1 MTTSL
6 LTDQYELTMVQA
18 AMHSG
23 RANRRTVFEVFTRR
37 LPEGRRYG
45 VLAGTGRVLEALRD
59 FRFSEADLRFI
70 QDHNLVDSRTL
81 KWLETFRFSGSIR
94 GYSEGD
100 VYFGG
105 SPVLTVEGSFAEC
118 VVLETLILSIL
129 NYDSAIAGA
138 ATRMRSAAGSRRLIE
153 MGARRGHERAAVSAA
168 RAAYICGF
176 DATSNLEAGRSY
188 GVPTAGTAA
197 HAFTLLHEDE
207 SEAFRAQIATLGV
220 GTTLLVDTYDVAAA
234 IRLGV
239 SLTNGKLGAV
249 RLDSG
254 DLVTQAAEARTLLD
268 ALGAHQTKV
277 VVTSDLDEFAIA
289 GLAASPVDTY
299 GVGTSLVTGSGY
311 PTAGF
316 VYKLVAFE
324 EGGSW
329 VPVAK
334 RSTAKLNQGGKKFVY
349 RKVSGGAITEIAT
362 LRPDSS
368 LGQPLQ
374 QDLVIEGASLLSDQP
389 ASVTEMAREQHATA
403 MKSLPGDAFRLSRG
417 EPVAVLQFSDSDAT
431 R

>member
-1 MTTSL
+1 
-6 LTDQYELTMVQA
+6 MVQA
-18 AMHSG
+18 ALESG
-23 RANRRTVFEVFTRR
+23 RYNRRTVFEIFTRR

-45 VLAGTGRVLEALRD
+45 VLAGTARAIDAISE
-59 FRFSEADLRFI
+59 FRFEHEELRFI
-70 QDHNLVDSRTL
+70 RDHNLVDARTL
-81 KWLETFRFSGSIR
+81 KWLEQFRFSGNIR
-94 GYSEGD
+94 GYAEGD

-118 VVLETLILSIL
+118 VLLETLLLSTF
-129 NYDSAIAGA
+129 NYDSAIAA
-138 ATRMRSAAGSRRLIE
+138 AASRMRAAAGGRRLIE
-153 MGARRGHERAAVSAA
+153 MGARRGNERAAVVAA
-168 RAAYICGF
+168 RAAYIAGF

-197 HAFTLLHEDE
+197 HAFTLLHDSEA
-207 SEAFRAQIATLGV
+207 EAFRAQIAALGPA
-220 GTTLLVDTYDVAAA
+220 TTLLVDTYDVAAA

-239 SLTNGKLGAV
+239 ELTDGQLGGV

-254 DLVTQAAEARTLLD
+254 DLVTQAAMARELLD
-268 ALGAHQTKV
+268 SLGANETKI

-324 EGGSW
+324 DDGSW

-334 RSTAKLNQGGKKFVY
+334 RSTAKLNQGGKKHAY
-349 RKVSGGAITEIAT
+349 RAAASGEIRELT
-362 LRPDSS
+362 SLIPRPD
-368 LGQPLQ
+368 LGVALQ
-374 QDLVIEGASLLSDQP
+374 QDYVIEGASLIGHDGTQLTRIARDQHRLAMTQLP
-389 ASVTEMAREQHATA
+389 AS
-403 MKSLPGDAFRLSRG
+403 AFRLSKG
-417 EPVAVLQFSDSDAT
+417 EPVTEAEFIEG
-431 R
+431 